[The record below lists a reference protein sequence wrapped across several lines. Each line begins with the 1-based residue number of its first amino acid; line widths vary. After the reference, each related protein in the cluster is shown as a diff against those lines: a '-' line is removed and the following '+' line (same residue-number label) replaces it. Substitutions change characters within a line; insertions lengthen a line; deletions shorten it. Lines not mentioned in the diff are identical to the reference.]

1 MDALANIFLGFNPFV
16 VLGAVPI
23 QSSSICVLGFCHR
36 LSVCLSF
43 LLLMCLVE
51 LNYLYFTSVNFC
63 DGCLE
68 VTQGHTLIL
77 GLVTVDF
84 HVP

>member
-1 MDALANIFLGFNPFV
+1 MDALADLFLDFNPLIV
-16 VLGAVPI
+16 HGALPI
-23 QSSSICVLGFCHR
+23 QSSSICVLGFRHR
-36 LSVCLSF
+36 LSVFLSF
-43 LLLMCLVE
+43 FLLMVLW
-51 LNYLYFTSVNFC
+51 LNHFCSPLTVNFC